1 MIKKQKIHLILGIVF
16 GFKEYV
22 KIKKPEQK
30 KNIIVTDNI
39 EVAKKTHDMKATK
52 RISNI
57 ELVENTHVFD
67 ISKEA
72 NLTEL
77 VTPVKWELS
86 SDCDDD

>member
-1 MIKKQKIHLILGIVF
+1 
-16 GFKEYV
+16 
-22 KIKKPEQK
+22 
-30 KNIIVTDNI
+30 
-39 EVAKKTHDMKATK
+39 MKATK

-77 VTPVKWELS
+77 VTPVKWEPS

>member
-1 MIKKQKIHLILGIVF
+1 
-16 GFKEYV
+16 
-22 KIKKPEQK
+22 
-30 KNIIVTDNI
+30 
-39 EVAKKTHDMKATK
+39 MKATK

>member
-1 MIKKQKIHLILGIVF
+1 MIKKQKIHLILGILL

-22 KIKKPEQK
+22 KIKKLKQ
-30 KNIIVTDNI
+30 KNIIVTDKI
-39 EVAKKTHDMKATK
+39 EIAKKTHDMKATK
-52 RISNI
+52 RISDI

-67 ISKEA
+67 ISKET

-86 SDCDDD
+86 SDCGDD

>member
-39 EVAKKTHDMKATK
+39 EIAKKTHDMKATK
-52 RISNI
+52 RISDI

-67 ISKEA
+67 ISKET

-77 VTPVKWELS
+77 VTPVK
-86 SDCDDD
+86 

>member
-1 MIKKQKIHLILGIVF
+1 MIKKQKIHLILGILL

-22 KIKKPEQK
+22 KIKKLEQ

-39 EVAKKTHDMKATK
+39 EIAKKTHDMKATK
-52 RISNI
+52 RISDI

-67 ISKEA
+67 ISKET

-86 SDCDDD
+86 SDCGDD

>member
-39 EVAKKTHDMKATK
+39 GIAKKTHDMKATK